1 MPSPSGLIDEINV
14 ADREAAARLLGAADA
29 ALAAVEPARLTR
41 RALAREPDGIRVRD
55 PAGHPETLVKA
66 SGAAVLA
73 VGKSA
78 RGMARGADLALGDF
92 ITRGLV
98 VSDAPGPVPEWAER
112 ATGDHPVPGP
122 GSLAAG
128 RAALDLAENV
138 REGEVLLA
146 LISGGGS
153 ALLEHPRPGATLQD
167 VRALNSRLLKSRAPI
182 ADINRLRGALSEV
195 KGGRLAVRCRGRVIT
210 LAVSDVE
217 SDPATIASGPT
228 VRPSRPEHPHLPLEA
243 LLEEYRIDGPLADR
257 ILRLA
262 AGGPSAA
269 KAGQARN
276 WGEDVKVVLA
286 DGRTAGRAAV
296 DYLVGAGAAADLF
309 PDPWTGDAMHA
320 AEKALAIPEGGAR
333 VFWGETTLEVTGRG
347 RGGRNQQAALTA
359 ALRLAST
366 PHRFLAFGTDGVDGP
381 TDAAGALVDGETAP
395 DPTAARDHL
404 ARFDAYPFL
413 ERAGAL
419 LKTGRTGCNVADLWI
434 ADKTG

>member
-1 MPSPSGLIDEINV
+1 MPSPSELIDGINV

-29 ALAAVEPARLTR
+29 ALAAVEPARLTE
-41 RALAREPDGIRVRD
+41 RALAREPDGIRLRD
-55 PAGHPETLVKA
+55 PSGGQVERLVKA
-66 SGAAVLA
+66 AGAAVLA

-78 RGMARGADLALGDF
+78 RGMARGADSALGGF

-98 VSDAPGPVPEWAER
+98 VSDAPGPVPEWAEQ

-128 RAALDLAENV
+128 RAALELAESV

-153 ALLEHPRPGATLQD
+153 ALLEHPRPGATLED
-167 VRALNSRLLKSRAPI
+167 IRSLNNHLLKSRAPI
-182 ADINRLRGALSEV
+182 ADINRLRGALSDI
-195 KGGRLAVRCRGRVIT
+195 KGGRLAARCRGRVIT
-210 LAVSDVE
+210 LAVSDAG
-217 SDPATIASGPT
+217 SDPAVISSGPT
-228 VRPSRPEHPHLPLEA
+228 VRPSRPEGPPPAA
-243 LLEEYRIDGPLADR
+243 LLGKYRIDGPLADR

-262 AGGPSAA
+262 AGRPSAA
-269 KAGQARN
+269 EAGRARD
-276 WGEDVKVVLA
+276 WGKDVTRVLA

-296 DYLVGAGAAADLF
+296 AYLVGAGAAADLF
-309 PDPWTGDAMHA
+309 PDRWDGDAMRA
-320 AEKALAIPEGGAR
+320 AEKALEIPEGRAR
-333 VFWGETTLEVTGRG
+333 VFWGETTLDVTGGG

-381 TDAAGALVDGETAP
+381 TDAAGALTDGETAP
-395 DPTAARDHL
+395 DPAEARDHL

>member
-1 MPSPSGLIDEINV
+1 MPSPSDLIDEINV

-29 ALAAVEPARLTR
+29 ALAAVEPARLTER
-41 RALAREPDGIRVRD
+41 SLAREADGIRVRD
-55 PAGHPETLVKA
+55 PSGDGNDRLVKA
-66 SGAAVLA
+66 SGTAVLA

-78 RGMARGADLALGDF
+78 RGMARGAHSALGNF
-92 ITRGLV
+92 ISRGLV
-98 VSDAPGPVPEWAER
+98 TSDAPGPVPEWAEQ

-128 RAALDLAENV
+128 RAALDLVENV
-138 REGEVLLA
+138 QEGEVLLA

-153 ALLEHPRPGATLQD
+153 ALLEHPRPGAALQD
-167 VRALNSRLLKSRAPI
+167 IRALNGRLLKSRAPI
-182 ADINRLRGALSEV
+182 ADVNRLRGALSEM
-195 KGGRLAVRCRGRVIT
+195 KGGRLAARCRGQVIT

-217 SDPATIASGPT
+217 SDPAVISSGPT
-228 VRPSRPEHPHLPLEA
+228 VRPSLTERPPLA
-243 LLEEYRIDGPLADR
+243 DLLGEYRIGGPLADR

-262 AGGPSAA
+262 AERPSAA
-269 KAGQARN
+269 EIGQARN
-276 WGEDVKVVLA
+276 WGEDVTKVLA

-296 DYLVGAGAAADLF
+296 DYLVGAGVTADLF
-309 PDPWTGDAMHA
+309 PDRWAGDAMQA
-320 AEKALAIPEGGAR
+320 AEKALEIPEGGAR
-333 VFWGETTLEVTGRG
+333 VFWGETTLDVTGRG

-395 DPTAARDHL
+395 DPAAARDHL